1 MLRGRMVGAMT
12 DGENDDATDPAE
24 KLATAIEQDREAE
37 GESAVEPA
45 TLDEAVSN
53 PDQKDVT

>member
-1 MLRGRMVGAMT
+1 MT
-12 DGENDDATDPAE
+12 DGENNDATDPAE